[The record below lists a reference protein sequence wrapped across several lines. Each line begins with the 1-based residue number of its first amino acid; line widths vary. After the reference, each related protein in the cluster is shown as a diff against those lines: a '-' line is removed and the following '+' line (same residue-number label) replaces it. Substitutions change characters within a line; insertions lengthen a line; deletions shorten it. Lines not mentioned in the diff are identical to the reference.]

1 MTHRGGR
8 RRDGKS
14 KPHLRPPSPVPR
26 PPFAEAL
33 NEYEQRASRQ
43 PERAD
48 VRLMTTS
55 SEPVERLYTPA
66 DFPERAYM
74 DRLGFPGEWPYTRG
88 VHATGHR
95 GRLWTMRMFAGF
107 GNAEE
112 TNERFR
118 YLLAQ
123 GQTGLSVAYDMPTL
137 YGYDTDDPRPKGSS
151 APVAWRSRP

>member
-1 MTHRGGR
+1 MTHRSGR

-14 KPHLRPPSPVPR
+14 KPYLRPPSPVPR

-43 PERAD
+43 PERTE

-74 DRLGFPGEWPYTRG
+74 DRLGFPGE
-88 VHATGHR
+88 
-95 GRLWTMRMFAGF
+95 
-107 GNAEE
+107 
-112 TNERFR
+112 
-118 YLLAQ
+118 
-123 GQTGLSVAYDMPTL
+123 
-137 YGYDTDDPRPKGSS
+137 
-151 APVAWRSRP
+151 